1 MRKFAFA
8 FAASLLAATSANA
21 AIVITSPIGSA
32 PAAGSTLINF
42 DSATPSGFNVTGGTV
57 QTGNNNFGHEP
68 VVGGGNYL
76 TTNDSSGA
84 GSATITS
91 TTGFNEI
98 SFDWGSID
106 TYNTFAL
113 LDKNGGALF
122 TLTGNQVT
130 PHNGVDGFRIT
141 LTAEAGEG
149 PFYGLR
155 LYSGQPAFEID
166 NVAFN
171 SAVPEPATW
180 AMMLGGFG
188 LIGAA
193 MRRRKAVRPS
203 VTFA

>member
-21 AIVITSPIGSA
+21 ATFITSTIGSA
-32 PAAGSTLINF
+32 PAVGSTVIDF
-42 DSATPSGFNVTGGTV
+42 DSATPGGFSIAGGMV
-57 QTGNNNFGHEP
+57 QAGNNNFGHEP
-68 VVGGGNYL
+68 FAGGGNYL
-76 TTNDSSGA
+76 TTNNTSGT
-84 GSATITS
+84 GSATIFS
-91 TTGFNEI
+91 ATGFNEI

-106 TYNTFAL
+106 TYNNFAL
-113 LDKNGGALF
+113 LDKNGNAVF
-122 TLTGNQVT
+122 TLSGNNVT

-141 LTAEAGEG
+141 LTAETGEG

-155 LYSGQPAFEID
+155 LYSGQPAFEVD